1 MTHKLLIL
9 IPCAVG
15 FIFSANAQEGTD
27 VTKVTEVTSENGPRV
42 KAFYEK
48 FPKSDLNKDG
58 ILTMTEM
65 YDFLDAKLDAGARSD
80 NKGTSFID
88 RIYLKLILKKSPDT
102 DLDGD
107 GVLTKQELL
116 EFVKQ
121 NNAVPV
127 ETPVQ
132 KDQKV
137 AGVS

>member
-1 MTHKLLIL
+1 M
-9 IPCAVG
+9 G
-15 FIFSANAQEGTD
+15 FNFAIQAEE
-27 VTKVTEVTSENGPRV
+27 VTEVKEVTSENGPRV
-42 KAFYEK
+42 KAFYQK

-65 YDFLDAKLDAGARSD
+65 YDFLDARLDPGARSD
-80 NKGTSFID
+80 NKGTNFID
-88 RIYLKLILKKSPDT
+88 RIYLKLILRKSPDT

-127 ETPVQ
+127 ETPAQ
-132 KDQKV
+132 RGRKV
-137 AGVS
+137 AEVS